1 MSDQA
6 QAQDRWLSAV
16 MRDRGLSPAARV
28 LGAVLISDFLGT
40 ARAPDIDAFAT
51 VLCASPRTTKRALNQ
66 LEQAGWLTMPERPK
80 RGNPPCIILTER
92 SAVLPFPSRIANH
105 HQGPSA

>member
-1 MSDQA
+1 MCD
-6 QAQDRWLSAV
+6 QAQDRWLNAV

-40 ARAPDIDAFAT
+40 TRAPDIDAFAT
-51 VLCASPRTTKRALNQ
+51 ALCASPRTTKRALDQ

-92 SAVLPFPSRIANH
+92 CAVLPFTSPDH
-105 HQGPSA
+105 HQHQGQ

>member
-1 MSDQA
+1 MLEEA
-6 QAQDRWLSAV
+6 KDRWLHAV
-16 MRDRGLSPAARV
+16 MRDRGLSPAARI
-28 LGAVLISDFLGT
+28 LGAVLISDFLEV
-40 ARAPDIDAFAT
+40 ARAPDIELFAKAI
-51 VLCASPRTTKRALNQ
+51 CASPRVTRRALDQ
-66 LEQAGWLTMPERPK
+66 LEQAGWLTIPDRPK